1 MVPVIQE
8 AFNLFY
14 KVVLQVWHLPYDSQG
29 TQCGLILIVSNGK
42 GRKRSRPTFLPN
54 VTIT

>member
-1 MVPVIQE
+1 MVPVIQQ

-42 GRKRSRPTFLPN
+42 GRKRSRPTFLRM
-54 VTIT
+54 